1 MTHPQRRAKIWSM
14 LLTRIE
20 ASGFRNLEGFAE
32 FGSGLNIF
40 YGDNAQGKTN
50 WLEAIYVL
58 GNTKSFRT
66 NQLRECIAFDKQQA
80 ILRGE
85 TLRGSVTR
93 QIQLLIGEDS
103 KQ

>member
-1 MTHPQRRAKIWSM
+1 M

-20 ASGFRNLEGFAE
+20 ASGFRNLDGFAE

-66 NQLRECIAFDKQQA
+66 SQVRDCISFHSGQT
-80 ILRGE
+80 ILRGA
-85 TLRGSVTR
+85 VTR
-93 QIQLLIGEDS
+93 GNLSKELQLLITPSTKELYINGKRETT
-103 KQ
+103 